1 MEDAGREGAASAAA
15 ENGIEGDG
23 YVVVKAAAEG
33 QGGPAAD
40 AAAGDRGDLA
50 EDAAPAGSED
60 APAPVVTADE
70 TAAPA
75 KKGGSGDAAGAR
87 KARPQN
93 GRVPAGTANASAAP
107 RGKKPGVLSESA
119 SFPARGA
126 TGVAAKKAAA
136 AVATPKQAKGAVA
149 NGSEA
154 AAGRAVEKKAS
165 SARTPGARRS
175 MPVKSGS
182 VDAAAPNDAVPAVQ
196 EEQHENTDKPLKQT
210 QPGKTE
216 DDVRSTTSSTN
227 TPRAAARKS
236 AAAAAAG
243 FSFRLEERA
252 EKRKEFFQKLEE
264 KIHAQELEKTNLQE
278 KSKESQEAEIKLL
291 RKSLTFKA
299 TPMPSFYKEQAPK
312 VELKKIPPTRARSP
326 KLGRHKPA
334 NSATAASADGS
345 VSCESPRSTAN
356 SGKVN
361 EVMENNKPRVP
372 ARKPVQRPV
381 TKAPSQ
387 VSATTKAEAR
397 PVVTKPKISNS
408 KPKVSRAK
416 VAQAQETPVE
426 VPPSE
431 PSAPEELVVG
441 EATGPDLAAQLVPPN
456 EVPVHG

>member
-1 MEDAGREGAASAAA
+1 MEDAVAA
-15 ENGIEGDG
+15 ENGIEGEG
-23 YVVVKAAAEG
+23 YVVVKAAAAAEAEG
-33 QGGPAAD
+33 DSGAS
-40 AAAGDRGDLA
+40 DRGDLAAPA

-60 APAPVVTADE
+60 APAPAVTPDE
-70 TAAPA
+70 TAAPAKAPA
-75 KKGGSGDAAGAR
+75 KKGGSGDAAGVR

-93 GRVPAGTANASAAP
+93 GRVPAAAAAAP
-107 RGKKPGVLSESA
+107 RVKKPGVLSQSA

-126 TGVAAKKAAA
+126 AAKKAS
-136 AVATPKQAKGAVA
+136 AVATPKQAKGVVT

-154 AAGRAVEKKAS
+154 AAAEKKAN
-165 SARTPGARRS
+165 SARTPVARRS

-182 VDAAAPNDAVPAVQ
+182 ADAAAPNDAIPAVQ
-196 EEQHENTDKPLKQT
+196 EPHENTDKPLKQM

-236 AAAAAAG
+236 AAVAAG

-264 KIHAQELEKTNLQE
+264 KIHAKELEKTNLQE

-299 TPMPSFYKEQAPK
+299 TPMPSFYKEQPPK

-356 SGKVN
+356 SSKVN
-361 EVMENNKPRVP
+361 EAMENNKPHAP

-381 TKAPSQ
+381 VKAPSQ
-387 VSATTKAEAR
+387 ASATTKAEAR
-397 PVVTKPKISNS
+397 PVVTRPKISNS
-408 KPKVSRAK
+408 KPKASRAK
-416 VAQAQETPVE
+416 VARAQETPAE
-426 VPPSE
+426 APPSE
-431 PSAPEELVVG
+431 PAAPEDFTVEHGVG
-441 EATGPDLAAQLVPPN
+441 DATVL
-456 EVPVHG
+456 

>member
-1 MEDAGREGAASAAA
+1 MEEGAAAA
-15 ENGIEGDG
+15 ENGIEGEG
-23 YVVVKAAAEG
+23 YVVVKAAAEVE
-33 QGGPAAD
+33 GGP
-40 AAAGDRGDLA
+40 AAGDRGDLAAPA

-60 APAPVVTADE
+60 AAPAPAVT
-70 TAAPA
+70 TAAAPAKAPA

-87 KARPQN
+87 KAKPQN
-93 GRVPAGTANASAAP
+93 GRVPAATAASSAAP
-107 RGKKPGVLSESA
+107 RGKKPGVLSQSA
-119 SFPARGA
+119 SFPARVA
-126 TGVAAKKAAA
+126 MAAAKKAAA
-136 AVATPKQAKGAVA
+136 AVAPPKQAKGAVA

-154 AAGRAVEKKAS
+154 AAGRVAEKKAI
-165 SARTPGARRS
+165 SARTPVARRS

-182 VDAAAPNDAVPAVQ
+182 VDAATPNDAVPTVQ
-196 EEQHENTDKPLKQT
+196 EEQHENTDKPMKQT

-236 AAAAAAG
+236 AAAAG

-264 KIHAQELEKTNLQE
+264 KIHAKELEKTNLQE

-299 TPMPSFYKEQAPK
+299 TPMPSFYKEQPPK
-312 VELKKIPPTRARSP
+312 VEFKKIPPTRARSP

-387 VSATTKAEAR
+387 ASATTKAEAR

-441 EATGPDLAAQLVPPN
+441 EATGPDLAAQLVPSN